1 MKNANSAESAFQHSA
16 AAKLHNTPAL
26 CVQIDWQSFPPP
38 QVWKNKT
45 NETHL
50 DAFLFVIFRILLV
63 KGIKAEAGPLKL
75 KLGRI
80 MSKSLSDKVWEC

>member
-1 MKNANSAESAFQHSA
+1 MKNANSAESTFQRSA

-26 CVQIDWQSFPPP
+26 CVQIDRQSFPPP

-45 NETHL
+45 SETHL
-50 DAFLFVIFRILLV
+50 DAFLFVVFRILLV

-80 MSKSLSDKVWEC
+80 LSKSLSDKV